1 MPDRDPAGG
10 AEVGGAEGGSTRFG
24 RRQLLRG
31 AAAGIAG
38 AAALSAASAAGAAG
52 AAEAGRRR
60 SRASRPA
67 GYGRTPPAAVSK
79 VTLGSGVVIP
89 VARWVV
95 LENEKPGTIDWVVTG
110 VQVPHAIE
118 GYASQVSAKAGDEVT
133 VFVNTTA
140 RSVSLQA
147 FRMGYYQGLG
157 GRLVYQSDSVAGQQ
171 QPASSLVSG
180 VNTVSCSWE
189 PTLSFRVD
197 GTWPPGCYL
206 LKIAGD
212 SGEQQYVP
220 LTIRDDES
228 TSAFVIQNSVT
239 TWQAYNLWDGYSLYY
254 GKTAS
259 GQNFTNR
266 SRIVSFD
273 RPYPQTWAQGSA
285 DFLGNEFPL
294 LYHLESLGAD
304 LTYWTDVDL
313 HARPQLL
320 VKHQCLFSLGHDEYW
335 SLSMRNAALSALAKG
350 TNLAF
355 LGANACYRQIRLQ
368 QSPVG
373 PDRQQVCYKDAT
385 EDPMLGVNDAVVTG
399 PSWESAPTT
408 WPESNLIGSMYQ
420 SVRANDD
427 LVITDASSWVFDG
440 CGLSDGQQLPNVV
453 QGEYDRYVPTIP
465 GPRNVDVLGHSPV
478 SGQGNWSDMTYYTV
492 PNGGGVLATG
502 MASFVNKLANTTAF
516 PSNVVP
522 AAIPGVTDV
531 LLRAME
537 NVYGAFG
544 AGPASATQPSSG
556 NWTAIY
562 EGSAASAP
570 SAKPTHA
577 A

>member
-1 MPDRDPAGG
+1 MGAAGTTVTWGMPDRDPAGG
-10 AEVGGAEGGSTRFG
+10 AEVGGAGSGSTRFG

-38 AAALSAASAAGAAG
+38 AAALSTASAAGAS
-52 AAEAGRRR
+52 EHGRRR
-60 SRASRPA
+60 ARVTRPS
-67 GYGRTPPAAVSK
+67 GYGRTPPPAVSQ
-79 VTLGSGVVIP
+79 VTLDSGVVVP
-89 VARWVV
+89 VARWLV
-95 LENEKPGTIDWVVTG
+95 LENDKPGTIDWVVTG

-157 GRLVYQSDSVAGQQ
+157 GRLVYQSDSVPGQQ
-171 QPASSLVSG
+171 QPASTLASG
-180 VNTVSCSWE
+180 LNTVSCSWE

-206 LKIAGD
+206 LKLQGD
-212 SGEQQYVP
+212 GGEQQYVP
-220 LTIRDDES
+220 FTVRDDDS

-254 GKTAS
+254 GKAAG

-266 SRIVSFD
+266 ARVVSFD

-320 VKHQCLFSLGHDEYW
+320 VNHQCLFSLGHDEYW

-368 QSPVG
+368 ESPVG
-373 PDRQQVCYKDAT
+373 PDRQQVCYKNAARGPDAGG
-385 EDPMLGVNDAVVTG
+385 ERRGGHRSQLGVG
-399 PSWESAPTT
+399 PHHMAREQPHRQHVPVGAGQRRPGHHRRLFVGVRRLRPLRRPAP
-408 WPESNLIGSMYQ
+408 PPGGPGR
-420 SVRANDD
+420 VR
-427 LVITDASSWVFDG
+427 
-440 CGLSDGQQLPNVV
+440 P
-453 QGEYDRYVPTIP
+453 
-465 GPRNVDVLGHSPV
+465 
-478 SGQGNWSDMTYYTV
+478 
-492 PNGGGVLATG
+492 
-502 MASFVNKLANTTAF
+502 
-516 PSNVVP
+516 
-522 AAIPGVTDV
+522 
-531 LLRAME
+531 LRADHPRS
-537 NVYGAFG
+537 AQRRRPRAL
-544 AGPASATQPSSG
+544 AGGRPGQLVGHDLLHRPQRRRRAGHRDGVVREQAGQHDRLPLQRRPRRPSR
-556 NWTAIY
+556 A
-562 EGSAASAP
+562 
-570 SAKPTHA
+570 
-577 A
+577 

>member
-1 MPDRDPAGG
+1 MPGGYMAGDHGTQDAGDRP
-10 AEVGGAEGGSTRFG
+10 TRFG

-38 AAALSAASAAGAAG
+38 AAALSSATDAGAAVK
-52 AAEAGRRR
+52 GRRR
-60 SRASRPA
+60 TPTRHRAGS
-67 GYGRTPPAAVSK
+67 GRTAPPAVSQ
-79 VTLGSGVVIP
+79 VTLASGVVIP
-89 VARWVV
+89 VARWLV
-95 LENEKPGTIDWVVTG
+95 LENKKPGTIDWVVTG

-118 GYASQVSAKAGDEVT
+118 GYASQVSAKSGDQIT

-157 GRLVYQSDSVAGQQ
+157 GRLIYQSDSVAGRQQ
-171 QPASSLVSG
+171 AAPSLAPG

-189 PTLSFRVD
+189 PTLTFVVD
-197 GTWPPGCYL
+197 HTWPPGCYL
-206 LKIAGD
+206 LKIQGD
-212 SGEQQYVP
+212 GGEQQYVP
-220 LTIRDDES
+220 LTVRDDDS
-228 TSAFVIQNSVT
+228 TAAFVIQNSVT
-239 TWQAYNLWDGYSLYY
+239 TWQAYNLWNGYSLYY
-254 GKTAS
+254 GKTAG

-294 LYHLESLGAD
+294 LFHLESLGAD

-313 HARPQLL
+313 HRRPQLL
-320 VKHQCLFSLGHDEYW
+320 VEHRCLFSLGHDEYW
-335 SLSMRNAALSALAKG
+335 SLSMRNAALSALSKG

-355 LGANACYRQIRLQ
+355 LGANACYRQIRLEP
-368 QSPVG
+368 SPVG
-373 PDRQQVCYKDAT
+373 PDRLQVCYKDAT
-385 EDPMLGVNDAVVTG
+385 EDPMKGVNDAVVTG
-399 PSWESAPTT
+399 PNWASAPTT
-408 WPESNLIGSMYQ
+408 WPENHLIGSMYQ
-420 SVRANDD
+420 SVRANDAF
-427 LVITDASSWVFDG
+427 VVTDASSWVFDG

-453 QGEYDRYVPTIP
+453 QGEYDRFVPSMT

-478 SGQGNWSDMTYYTV
+478 AGQGNWSDMTYYTA
-492 PNGGGVLATG
+492 PGGGGVLATG

-537 NVYGAFG
+537 NVYGALG
-544 AGPASATQPSSG
+544 AGPASASQPSSG